1 MKNVFE
7 NLGLLDNTS
16 AMTSIQVR
24 QLGTILPDQPT
35 ISVLEFGA
43 GLTTIRLYEALRTKY
58 TDVKY
63 VTYEDNPIWA
73 PQVPGI
79 EVRMF
84 DREELSSGNI
94 QIPQTEKY
102 DLIIVD
108 GPDGEIRQHWYS
120 VFKNNVKNG
129 TIIHVDDAFHY
140 DSFELELKNHFPE
153 LEYIFEVGR
162 DGWIITNKCWITAK
176 ITNTKK

>member
-1 MKNVFE
+1 MKNIFE
-7 NLGLLDNTS
+7 NLGLVDNTS

-24 QLGTILPDQPT
+24 ELGTILPEQKN

-43 GLTTIRLYEALRTKY
+43 GLTTIKLYEALLTKY
-58 TDVKY
+58 DNVKY

-73 PQVPGI
+73 PTNQGI

-84 DREELSSGNI
+84 DRNDLIDGNI
-94 QIPQTEKY
+94 KIPSDEKY

-120 VFKNNVKNG
+120 VFKNNTNKG

-140 DSFELELKNHFPE
+140 LSFESELKRCFPNI
-153 LEYIFEVGR
+153 EYVFEVGR
-162 DGWIITNKCWITAK
+162 DKWIITNKCWITAK
-176 ITNTKK
+176 IK